1 MSTGVTAPLGFRA
14 AAVASGIKPDRLD
27 LALLVADAPC
37 TAAGVFTANLAQA
50 APVLVSREHLA
61 SGRARAIV
69 VNAGCANA
77 GTGEGGLKDARE
89 TAEIVAHTIG
99 CTVEEVLVAST
110 GVIGVRL
117 PMEKVRA
124 GIAEAGRRISRHA
137 GADAARAIMTTDTK
151 PKEVAVEFPV
161 GDATCVVGGMAKGA
175 GMIAPNLATML
186 AFFTTDAAVSSALLR
201 RALVEAVG
209 DSLNRITVD
218 GDTSTND
225 CAIVLASGAR
235 PAPAIDREGPDFDA
249 FRRALTDAARQLAHM
264 LVRDGEGVTRIAEVR
279 VEGARTR
286 AGRGPRRP
294 HGGRVAAREDGA
306 PRRRPQLG
314 PRPGRGGPRGRP
326 ARHRPGLDL
335 DRGRARGGGR
345 RRARLR
351 REDGGGRHAGG
362 PGAAPRAAGRGR
374 GRRAGCGPPT
384 SRTATSTSTP
394 TTGAEPTLI
403 LRLAALAA
411 AALALGAGPGPAGV
425 GNAPRPPAPW
435 R

>member
-27 LALLVADAPC
+27 LALLVADAGC

-77 GTGEGGLKDARE
+77 GTGEGGLDDARE

-99 CTVEEVLVAST
+99 CAVEEVLVAST

-175 GMIAPNLATML
+175 GHDRPEPGDHAG
-186 AFFTTDAAVSSALLR
+186 LLHDR
-201 RALVEAVG
+201 R
-209 DSLNRITVD
+209 
-218 GDTSTND
+218 
-225 CAIVLASGAR
+225 
-235 PAPAIDREGPDFDA
+235 
-249 FRRALTDAARQLAHM
+249 
-264 LVRDGEGVTRIAEVR
+264 
-279 VEGARTR
+279 
-286 AGRGPRRP
+286 
-294 HGGRVAAREDGA
+294 
-306 PRRRPQLG
+306 
-314 PRPGRGGPRGRP
+314 
-326 ARHRPGLDL
+326 
-335 DRGRARGGGR
+335 R
-345 RRARLR
+345 RRARAPAPRPRRGGRREPQPDHRGRRHLDERLRHRARERRAPRPRHRPRGPRLR
-351 REDGGGRHAGG
+351 RLPPRAHRGG
-362 PGAAPRAAGRGR
+362 PPARADAGPGRRGRDAHRRGAGRGGANG
-374 GRRAGCGPPT
+374 GRRPT
-384 SRTATSTSTP
+384 ASPARWPSRRS
-394 TTGAEPTLI
+394 
-403 LRLAALAA
+403 
-411 AALALGAGPGPAGV
+411 
-425 GNAPRPPAPW
+425 
-435 R
+435 